1 MNTKAIESGALT
13 DHWPPAPGDTIC
25 SRVGPALVLRRS
37 FPGRRQLHLTPYP
50 PCPACITWMTYSA
63 ADVEWRC
70 PKCGTAPSRQ
80 GMREVAIAAGAS
92 RIWNM
97 TNGPGW
103 YKLAYAA
110 YLRWRWLRRP
120 A

>member
-1 MNTKAIESGALT
+1 
-13 DHWPPAPGDTIC
+13 
-25 SRVGPALVLRRS
+25 
-37 FPGRRQLHLTPYP
+37 
-50 PCPACITWMTYSA
+50 
-63 ADVEWRC
+63 
-70 PKCGTAPSRQ
+70 
-80 GMREVAIAAGAS
+80 MREVAIGAGAS

-110 YLRWRWLRRP
+110 YLRWRWLRGP

>member
-1 MNTKAIESGALT
+1 
-13 DHWPPAPGDTIC
+13 
-25 SRVGPALVLRRS
+25 
-37 FPGRRQLHLTPYP
+37 
-50 PCPACITWMTYSA
+50 
-63 ADVEWRC
+63 
-70 PKCGTAPSRQ
+70 
-80 GMREVAIAAGAS
+80 MREVAIDAGAS

-120 A
+120 D

>member
-1 MNTKAIESGALT
+1 MNTREVMFGDSM
-13 DHWPPAPGDTIC
+13 DRYPGDTIR
-25 SRVGPALVLRRS
+25 SRAGAALVLRPS
-37 FPGRRQLHLTPYP
+37 FPGTRRRIWLTAFP
-50 PCPACITWMTYSA
+50 PCPACTTWMTYSA

-70 PKCGTAPSRQ
+70 PKCGTAPSRR
-80 GMREVAIAAGAS
+80 GMREVAIDAGAS

-120 A
+120 D